1 MIRILTII
9 FLMCETVLS
18 QTTVSRFHIKD
29 TVTDFELTRRFTN
42 SIMDFKSPLEDGD
55 FIVVGVVS
63 DSIDTNKIGLH
74 LYTYFPKNINPEQSI
89 ITIFYEDNTKDLFY
103 PIAKPDSNNYV
114 EYRFIMNSY
123 SLHRKRAKKIQFRGI
138 ETYNIE
144 NQNYFIEFMKELFT
158 FKEE

>member
-1 MIRILTII
+1 MIKALTII
-9 FLMCETVLS
+9 LLISEVVFS
-18 QTTVSRFHIKD
+18 QSNVSRLYIKD
-29 TVTDFELTRRFTN
+29 SVNSFELTRRYKN

-63 DSIDTNKIGLH
+63 DSLDTNKVGLH
-74 LYTYFPKNINPEQSI
+74 LYTYYPKNINPDQSI
-89 ITIFYEDNTKDLFY
+89 ITIFYEDNTKDLLY
-103 PIAKPDSNNYV
+103 PATKPDTNNYV

-123 SLHRKRAKKIQFRGI
+123 SIHRKKAKKIQFRGI